1 MTSREL
7 RHKRKALVDEQ
18 RRVMQPALEAAR
30 GFNADE
36 QVALDKMDADLAGLD
51 ALIARVERVETEE
64 RAFVPESQRE
74 TAIAQT
80 AQASDT
86 NAAYRDAFWS
96 YVRHGAVNGEFRA
109 MSVGTDTSG
118 GFTVPDEFR
127 RQLIVGL
134 DELNVMRGISS
145 VFTSTSGT
153 LTIPSNTTR
162 VSAAWNTE
170 AGAYT
175 ESTPVF
181 AEVTWS
187 AHKAS
192 SLVKVSEEL
201 LNDSAFP
208 LEQWLANEFA
218 RALAEIEETAF
229 VAGTGSGQPKGVVG
243 GSELGKTATATNAIT
258 ANELMDTY
266 HALGRGYRA
275 RASWLMNDSTKAAIR
290 KLVTGVSGD
299 LTYIWQPGL
308 SAGEP
313 DKLLGQPVLT
323 SPDVDAIAATKK
335 VVVFGDFSYYYIVDR
350 QQIGMQ
356 RLNELYAANGQVGFR
371 IFKRTDGK
379 VALASA
385 FKHLLTAT

>member
-1 MTSREL
+1 MTSQEL
-7 RHKRKALVDEQ
+7 RAQRKALVDEM
-18 RRVMQPALEAAR
+18 RRVIEDVAIPVSERVEKTTKIEAGIDELER
-30 GFNADE
+30 
-36 QVALDKMDADLAGLD
+36 
-51 ALIARVERVETEE
+51 LIARCERVETDE
-64 RAFVPESQRE
+64 RGFVPESQRE
-74 TAIAQT
+74 SAVVPSATVTDTQAQ
-80 AQASDT
+80 
-86 NAAYRDAFWS
+86 YRDAFWN
-96 YVRHGAVNGEFRA
+96 YIKRGAQSGEFRA

-134 DELNVMRGISS
+134 DEMNVMRGLSNVI
-145 VFTSTSGT
+145 TSTSGT
-153 LTIPSNTTR
+153 LTIPTNTTR

-181 AEVTWS
+181 GEITFS
-187 AHKAS
+187 AYKAS
-192 SLVKVSEEL
+192 SLVKISEEL

-208 LEQWLANEFA
+208 LESWLAGEFA

-229 VAGTGSGQPKGVVG
+229 VVGDGSSKPTGVVG
-243 GSELGKTATATNAIT
+243 GSGLGKTATATNAIT
-258 ANELMDTY
+258 ADELMDVY

-275 RASWLMNDSTKAAIR
+275 RATWLMNDSTKKAIR

-308 SAGEP
+308 SSGEP
-313 DKLLGQPVLT
+313 DRLLGQPVVT
-323 SPDVDAIAATKK
+323 SPDMSAIATGVKA
-335 VVVFGDFSYYYIVDR
+335 VVFGDFSNYWIVDR

-356 RLNELYAANGQVGFR
+356 RLNELYSANGQVGFR

-379 VALASA
+379 VVLAEA
-385 FKHLLTAT
+385 FKHLILA